1 MFKFLTKNTRT
12 HIAPPSGYAAGL
24 LKEAWEH
31 GLAGTRPP
39 RFYRAT
45 SRYAD
50 AYRAGCEARDAHTN

>member
-1 MFKFLTKNTRT
+1 MFKFLSKAART
-12 HIAPPSGYAAGL
+12 AIAPPSAYAVGL

-31 GLAGTRPP
+31 GFTGRQPT

-50 AYRAGCEARDAHTN
+50 AYRAGREARGAHII

>member
-1 MFKFLTKNTRT
+1 MFKFLSKATQTSIT
-12 HIAPPSGYAAGL
+12 PPAAYATGL

-31 GLAGTRPP
+31 GAAGTQPT

-50 AYRAGCEARDAHTN
+50 AYRAGREARGAHVI